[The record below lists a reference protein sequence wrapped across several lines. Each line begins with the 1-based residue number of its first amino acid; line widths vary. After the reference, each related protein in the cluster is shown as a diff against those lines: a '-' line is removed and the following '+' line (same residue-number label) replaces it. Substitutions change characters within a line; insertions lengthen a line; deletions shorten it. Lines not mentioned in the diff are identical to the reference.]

1 MKKVRLGI
9 VALAVKLGPKLVVV
23 VGKLAKGLKL
33 GKVGLAGVSAASY
46 AYLFTWQFALMLMA
60 LIFIH
65 ECGHLWAMKHYGI
78 KTKGVYFIPFFGG
91 VAVAEGAVPSKS
103 AEVVIAIMGPVWGLG
118 LTLLSG
124 AAYYATGLPIFA
136 AAASWMAL
144 INLFNLFPVLPLD
157 GGRILKA
164 VAYSVHS
171 TFGKVFMLLSLVAA
185 GFMAFRFGIPIFA
198 FLAMI
203 ATFELLS
210 EFGETGRSPVM
221 DHGGVAWSLASYGC
235 VAAILFG
242 TMVFTKH
249 IPGAELAL
257 NALKGL

>member
-1 MKKVRLGI
+1 MKKMRLGSM
-9 VALAVKLGPKLVVV
+9 ALAVKLGPKLAVV

-33 GKVGLAGVSAASY
+33 GKVGLAGASAASY
-46 AYLFTWQFALMLMA
+46 AYLFTWQFALMLMT
-60 LIFIH
+60 LLFIH
-65 ECGHLWAMKHYGI
+65 ESGHIWAMKRYGI
-78 KTKGVYFIPFFGG
+78 KTKGIYFIPFFGG
-91 VAVAEGAVPSKS
+91 AAVAEGSAPSRS

-118 LTLLSG
+118 LTLVAG
-124 AAYYATGLPIFA
+124 AAYYATSLPIFA

-171 TFGKVFMLLSLVAA
+171 TFGKVFMLLSLAVA
-185 GFMAFRFGIPIFA
+185 GFVAFRFGIPIFA

-203 ATFELLS
+203 ATFELIS

-221 DHGGVAWSLASYGC
+221 DNSGVAWSLASYGC
-235 VAAILFG
+235 VGAILFV
-242 TMVFTKH
+242 TMTFTKH

-257 NALKGL
+257 NALKGM